1 MDEQAGRLADRDQP
15 RIGVEDFQRAIA
27 AYCVFRP
34 LPRIYRPMTSATRP
48 TRRPRTRSGPSS
60 SFTRVRRLAD
70 RGVYER
76 DVIASILDAGMLCH
90 VAHIVDGRPVATPT
104 FHWRIGDRV
113 YWHGSVASR
122 MLKTNAQGGEV
133 CLTVTLMDGWVLARS
148 AFNHTANY
156 RSVLCF
162 GRPLVVEEAQE
173 KARLLQAFTDHWFPG
188 RWPTLRPMTRKELG
202 ATLVLSLPLDE
213 ASAKVR
219 TGGADDPARDLDFP
233 VWAGVVPVRESL
245 GAPLAEP
252 GLKQGLAKP
261 KVRPPSRARVGAARR
276 PGTGC

>member
-1 MDEQAGRLADRDQP
+1 
-15 RIGVEDFQRAIA
+15 
-27 AYCVFRP
+27 
-34 LPRIYRPMTSATRP
+34 MTRATRS
-48 TRRPRTRSGPSS
+48 TDRPKARNGAPSR
-60 SFTRVRRLAD
+60 FTRVRRLAE

-76 DVIASILDAGMLCH
+76 EVIDSILDAGMLCH
-90 VAHIVDGRPVATPT
+90 VAHVVEGRPVATPT
-104 FHWRIGDRV
+104 FHWRVGDRV

-122 MLKTNAQGGEV
+122 MLRANAARGEV

-162 GRPLVVEEAQE
+162 GRPEVVADPLE

-188 RWPTLRPMTRKELG
+188 RWPALRPMTRRELG

-219 TGGADDPARDLDFP
+219 TGGADDPARDREFP
-233 VWAGVVPVRESL
+233 VWAGVVPVRERL
-245 GAPLAEP
+245 GVPLPEP
-252 GLKQGLAKP
+252 GLKAGLARP
-261 KVRPPSRARVGAARR
+261 TVRPPGGVPARTARR
-276 PGTGC
+276 PGARR